1 MKYIKLFEAFKPH
14 DPYELMIIPPN
25 KKAEMIIEEIKKNKP
40 NLNLV
45 SDLIV
50 LGANVNW
57 QDEDNFNRTPLH
69 VAAEWGSVEIAR
81 MLIEAGAD
89 VNVQD
94 TWGNKTPLHD
104 AARTGRVEVAQMLID
119 AGADLDLQDEHG
131 RTPLHVVAIYGNVEI
146 ARMLIDAG
154 ADVNMQDIDFETPLH
169 RAARY
174 GRVEIA
180 RVLIDAGARKDIP
193 NNSDKLP
200 YDLAR
205 TEELKKLLKP

>member
-25 KKAEMIIEEIKKNKP
+25 KKAEMIVREIWKDLP

-57 QDEDNFNRTPLH
+57 QDEDNYGRTPLH
-69 VAAEWGSVEIAR
+69 KAAEYGKVEIAR
-81 MLIEAGAD
+81 MLIDAGAN

-94 TWGNKTPLHD
+94 EWGNTS
-104 AARTGRVEVAQMLID
+104 
-119 AGADLDLQDEHG
+119 
-131 RTPLHVVAIYGNVEI
+131 LHVGASWGRYEI

-154 ADVNMQDIDFETPLH
+154 ADVNLQDQWDWTALH
-169 RAARY
+169 RAASL
-174 GRVEIA
+174 GRVEIV
-180 RVLIDAGARKDIP
+180 RMLIDAGSRKDIRD
-193 NNSDKLP
+193 NESKFP
-200 YDLAR
+200 YDLADN
-205 TEELKKLLKP
+205 EELKKLLKP